1 MQRELQE
8 RVKQAAAKCEA
19 YIGRRPSFSWEAP
32 SLSAIALR
40 EHGPKVIAHL
50 ILQVVADLTGSCS
63 LPAARTDK
71 YWKAFFS
78 EFIQVKRVTYVINDI
93 DVYLY
98 PKVSPFFEAHQRPYM
113 RTTLGAGLQV
123 LGYFFRRR
131 SLVDIGQE
139 DGWNACGFQMFYQE
153 LLGSFLNPTPLQH
166 EAVVMVARLLTYCT
180 SMLESVSI
188 LEQLAP
194 VRSLLNALHTGCIPV
209 AYDKTTGTLFLK
221 NWR

>member
-1 MQRELQE
+1 MDQELQA
-8 RVKQAAAKCEA
+8 RVQQAAALCNA
-19 YIGRRPSFSWEAP
+19 QIRRRAFRQRNPP
-32 SLSAIALR
+32 ILSTRALN
-40 EHGPKVIAHL
+40 EYGPDVIVKS
-50 ILQVVADLTGSCS
+50 ITEVVADLTGSRS
-63 LPAARTDK
+63 LPVTRTDK

-78 EFIQVKRVTYVINDI
+78 VFIHVERVILVTDDSDTYP
-93 DVYLY
+93 YHR
-98 PKVSPFFEAHQRPYM
+98 VSPLFEAYQRPYM

-194 VRSLLNALHTGCIPV
+194 VRSLLNALQTGCIPV